1 VRDSVAELELK
12 RRANPI
18 VIQPFRFL
26 NNGFYQEPS
35 IGLDDQEIQTAN
47 EAGDTVRKQLE
58 TGPFEIEVPVK
69 AGRSKISIEFLQAA
83 NLPKGDGRNVP
94 CSNLWAVTPAPVW
107 VDRMS
112 RFISCVA
119 LPAA

>member
-1 VRDSVAELELK
+1 MV
-12 RRANPI
+12 P
-18 VIQPFRFL
+18 
-26 NNGFYQEPS
+26 GG
-35 IGLDDQEIQTAN
+35 IGLDDQEIQIAN
-47 EAGDTVRKQLE
+47 EAGDTIRKKLE

-94 CSNLWAVTPAPVW
+94 CSNLCAVTPAPVW